1 MDGEIPGGGDIAH
14 HLKNVEQ
21 EKLALQSMLA
31 RAADELENLAH
42 ADCAEDAKVAAEKT
56 AKRIRRASTL

>member
-1 MDGEIPGGGDIAH
+1 MDGKIPEGGDIVH
-14 HLKNVEQ
+14 RLKNVEQ

-31 RAADELENLAH
+31 RAADELDNLAH
-42 ADCAEDAKVAAEKT
+42 ADCADDAKVAAEQT